1 MKATSNT
8 DWDRVN
14 RMKDEDI
21 DTSDAPEWD
30 ASMFANAKVQ
40 LPENKKTIS
49 IRLPSD
55 LIDWYKAQG
64 KGYQT
69 RMGAVLRMYME
80 TQKRISAAHS
90 IKENRREDIDLDP

>member
-1 MKATSNT
+1 MKTTSNS
-8 DWDRVN
+8 DWERVKKLSN
-14 RMKDEDI
+14 EEI

-40 LPENKKTIS
+40 LPERKKTIA
-49 IRLPSD
+49 IRIDND

-69 RMGAVLRMYME
+69 RMVAVLRMYKDAKTKE
-80 TQKRISAAHS
+80 ENISKPHKQTA
-90 IKENRREDIDLDP
+90 

>member
-1 MKATSNT
+1 MKTTSNS
-8 DWDRVN
+8 DWERVKKLSN
-14 RMKDEDI
+14 EEI

-40 LPENKKTIS
+40 LPERKKTIA
-49 IRLPSD
+49 IRIDND

-69 RMGAVLRMYME
+69 RMVAVLRMYKDAK
-80 TQKRISAAHS
+80 T
-90 IKENRREDIDLDP
+90 KEENKSKPHKQTA